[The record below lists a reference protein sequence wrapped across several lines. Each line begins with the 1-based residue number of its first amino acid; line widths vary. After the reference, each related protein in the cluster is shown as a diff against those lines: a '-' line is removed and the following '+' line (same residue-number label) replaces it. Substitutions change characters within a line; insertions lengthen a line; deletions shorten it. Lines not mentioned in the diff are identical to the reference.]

1 VGLRCTEELGERG
14 TFRWSSE
21 TGERGISHGRL
32 ASALSAMTSTSS
44 TVAAG
49 RSVNLWPQ
57 EPLWREIPHT
67 SAQHPLVGRPSPGVA
82 TDLGFPKQARPG

>member
-1 VGLRCTEELGERG
+1 MAHSDGAQRQVSVE
-14 TFRWSSE
+14 F
-21 TGERGISHGRL
+21 HMDVL